1 MNPLPLVAADF
12 RTNRTGV
19 VAIVLLVA
27 LAIALGIAVSAQERA
42 VREGSIAAA
51 RPFDLLIGAPGSE
64 TQLLLSTVYLQ
75 PAAIGLV
82 PGGILAELEH
92 DPGVAAASPIG
103 FGDNYQGHPIVG
115 VTPAFVGH
123 LAGGALAQGRV
134 FARLDEAVAG
144 AGVEV
149 ALGAELHAMHGQ
161 VHVEEEAEHDELA
174 YRVVGR
180 LPRLG
185 SPWDGAIVVPI
196 EAVWWTHSLPVGH
209 EPAENVGHDHADV
222 AAIPIGPPWV
232 EAELSP
238 APAIAVR
245 PKSFAAAYE
254 LRQRYR
260 ARDETMAI
268 FPAEVLVQLHRMLG
282 NLRDLLAAISVMTQT
297 LVIAAVLLAVLASLS
312 QRRRLIAVLRA
323 LGASRGFV
331 FATVWLAV
339 AAMLVAAALLGTVL
353 GWLGAVLLSRLLSGE
368 SGVALA
374 VGLSSDELALTAA
387 IVAIGLLLATIP
399 ALLSYRGSVSSALRS
414 G

>member
-1 MNPLPLVAADF
+1 MNPWPLVAADF

-82 PGGILAELEH
+82 PGGILAELER

-115 VTPAFVGH
+115 VTPAFVEH

-161 VHVEEEAEHDELA
+161 VHVEEEAEHDALA

-185 SPWDGAIVVPI
+185 SPWDNAVVVPI
-196 EAVWWTHSLPVGH
+196 EAVWWTHSLAFGH
-209 EPAENVGHDHADV
+209 QPDQASDHADV
-222 AAIPIGPPWV
+222 DAIPIGPPWV
-232 EAELSP
+232 ETELSP
-238 APAIAVR
+238 VPAIAVR

-297 LVIAAVLLAVLASLS
+297 LVIAAVLLAVLASLA

-339 AAMLVAAALLGTVL
+339 AVMLVAAALLGTAL
-353 GWLGAVLLSRLLSGE
+353 GWLGALLLSRLLSGE

>member
-1 MNPLPLVAADF
+1 MNPWPLVVADF
-12 RTNRTGV
+12 RSNRTGV

-51 RPFDLLIGAPGSE
+51 RPFDLLIGARGSE

-82 PGGILAELEH
+82 PGSIMAELER
-92 DPGVAAASPIG
+92 DPGVAVASPIG
-103 FGDNYQGHPIVG
+103 FGDNYRGHPIVG
-115 VTPAFVGH
+115 VTPAFVEH
-123 LAGGALAQGRV
+123 LSGGAPADGRV
-134 FARLDEAVAG
+134 FARLGEAVAG
-144 AGVEV
+144 AGVDV
-149 ALGAELHAMHGQ
+149 ALGTELHAMHGQ
-161 VHVEEEAEHDELA
+161 VHVEEEAEHDELT

-185 SPWDGAIVVPI
+185 SPWDHAVVVPI
-196 EAVWWTHSLPVGH
+196 EAVWWTHSLPFGH
-209 EPAENVGHDHADV
+209 EAGDHADF
-222 AAIPIGPPWV
+222 AAVPIGPPWAQ
-232 EAELSP
+232 AELSP
-238 APAIAVR
+238 VPAIAVR

-282 NLRDLLAAISVMTQT
+282 NLRDLLAAIAVMTQT
-297 LVIAAVLLAVLASLS
+297 LVIGAVLLAVLASLA

-339 AAMLVAAALLGTVL
+339 AVMLVAAALLGTAL
-353 GWLGAVLLSRLLSGE
+353 GWLGALLLSRLLSGE